1 MHIYIISI
9 PALLQIGN
17 VSIDNQ
23 SEIFVENIAFPAKI
37 NESISVDANYHKDRY
52 GFPLSNSEILNF
64 MAHRQAWKKFLHAK
78 EPWCLILESNVNIHI
93 DSQTIQSSIC
103 ELPEDWELFFPYDAR
118 EYHAIIEKEFSTKEI
133 VNPNYREMQHWDPYL
148 LGYQWGNSIY
158 FVSRQGAEKLL
169 AIDTIRQRL
178 DDEILMLGASE
189 KLNVFT
195 GEADWFDFNQMKQ
208 VVFKDRNH
216 LIWEAI
222 CENSTWTALRK
233 ERARSLLKVI
243 SDVANRLNTS
253 IILQAGTH
261 LGYVRHGGLIPWD
274 DDIDVGIEEG
284 RLLGFLEQLEK
295 VDGICYGKVSEYFTK
310 TPYYKIW
317 HKDGETIENYHYTF
331 PFVDLW
337 LYNIKGN
344 DLVFKDGIICPD
356 SALHDFY

>member
-9 PALLQIGN
+9 PVLSQIGN
-17 VSIDNQ
+17 VRIDNQ

-64 MAHRQAWKKFLHAK
+64 MAHHEAWKQFLHTK

-103 ELPEDWELFFPYDAR
+103 ELTEDWELFFPYDAR
-118 EYHAIIEKEFSTKEI
+118 EYHAIIENEYATKEL

-158 FVSRQGAEKLL
+158 FISRQGAEKLL

-195 GEADWFDFNQMKQ
+195 GEADWFDFN
-208 VVFKDRNH
+208 
-216 LIWEAI
+216 
-222 CENSTWTALRK
+222 
-233 ERARSLLKVI
+233 
-243 SDVANRLNTS
+243 
-253 IILQAGTH
+253 
-261 LGYVRHGGLIPWD
+261 
-274 DDIDVGIEEG
+274 
-284 RLLGFLEQLEK
+284 
-295 VDGICYGKVSEYFTK
+295 
-310 TPYYKIW
+310 
-317 HKDGETIENYHYTF
+317 
-331 PFVDLW
+331 
-337 LYNIKGN
+337 
-344 DLVFKDGIICPD
+344 
-356 SALHDFY
+356 